1 MPRAPTL
8 IHKTMEVAGEMSKP
22 STATDNNRQWHSE
35 AERGWSDEG
44 GIGGVGGRKGRESV
58 GSNRTAHD
66 GPGPAVDE
74 AQRRADLHPRW
85 PPVTQPL
92 PH

>member
-8 IHKTMEVAGEMSKP
+8 IHKAMEVAGEMSKP

-44 GIGGVGGRKGRESV
+44 GSGGDGVKGVERAESRLAASAWHMT
-58 GSNRTAHD
+58 G
-66 GPGPAVDE
+66 
-74 AQRRADLHPRW
+74 
-85 PPVTQPL
+85 
-92 PH
+92 